1 MKYSKISPELFIRN
15 RKKLA
20 EKLGSKA
27 VAILHSNDEMPRNG
41 DQYFSYRQDSDFFYL
56 TGIEQEQSALII
68 CPDYPDE
75 KMKEIL
81 FIRKSDKNL
90 EIWQGHKLTIG
101 EAKEIS
107 GIGTVR
113 WMTEMEDVLRNILI
127 TIDSVY
133 INIPENPKFSPE
145 IESRNA
151 RYFSTLKEKY
161 PLHQYHRLAP
171 LIAGL
176 RVQKEKEEIEI
187 IRKAC
192 DITGNAFQK
201 VLKNVRP
208 GMKEYEVEA
217 ILSHEFIRR
226 GASGHAFAPIV
237 ASGKSAC
244 ALHYVENDKVCKD
257 GDLLLMDFGAE
268 YANYA
273 GDCSRTFPVNGKFT
287 PRQRELYEA
296 VLQVMKFARSLMVP
310 GTTINKFHKE
320 VCKKWEEEHI
330 KLGLYTRENVM
341 KNTGENPLWFNYY
354 MHGTSHFM
362 GLDVHDVGS
371 KDDVFKPGM
380 VLTCEPGIYIPEE
393 NTGIRLENDILIT
406 ETGNIDLMQDV
417 PIEPDEIELI
427 MQT

>member
-1 MKYSKISPELFIRN
+1 MKYSKIPPELFIRN
-15 RKKLA
+15 RIKLS
-20 EKLGSKA
+20 ERLGSEA
-27 VAILHSNDEMPRNG
+27 VAVLHSNDEMPRNG
-41 DQYFSYRQDSDFFYL
+41 DQYFPYRQNSDFFYF
-56 TGIEQEQSALII
+56 TGIEQEQSALLI
-68 CPDYPDE
+68 CPEHPD
-75 KMKEIL
+75 KNMQEIL

-90 EIWQGHKLTIG
+90 EIWQGHKLTRE

-107 GIGTVR
+107 GIRTVK
-113 WMTEMEDVLRNILI
+113 WMDEMETVLRNIIL
-127 TIDSVY
+127 SRNNVF
-133 INIPENPKFSPE
+133 INIPENLKFSPDV
-145 IESRNA
+145 ESRDT
-151 RYFSTLKEKY
+151 RYLTILQEKY
-161 PLHQYHRLAP
+161 PLHQYQRLAP

-176 RVQKEKEEIEI
+176 RVLKEKEEIEI

-192 DITGNAFQK
+192 EITGKAFQK
-201 VLKNVRP
+201 VLKSVKP
-208 GMKEYEVEA
+208 GIKEYELEA
-217 ILSHEFIRR
+217 ELTHEFICQ

-244 ALHYVENDKVCKD
+244 ALHYVENDKVCND

-296 VLQVMKFARSLMVP
+296 VLRVMKFAKSLMVP

-320 VCKKWEEEHI
+320 VCKRWEEEHI
-330 KLGLYTRENVM
+330 HLGLYTREDVV
-341 KNTGENPLWFNYY
+341 KHAGENPLWFNYY

-371 KDDVFKPGM
+371 KDTVFKPGM

-406 ETGNIDLMQDV
+406 ETGNIDLMEDI
-417 PIEPDEIELI
+417 PIEPDEIEQI
-427 MQT
+427 MRT

>member
-15 RKKLA
+15 RIKLS
-20 EKLGSKA
+20 ERLGSQA
-27 VAILHSNDEMPRNG
+27 VAILQSNDEMPRNG
-41 DQYFSYRQDSDFFYL
+41 DQYFPFRQNSDFFYF
-56 TGIEQEQSALII
+56 TGIEQEQSALLI

-75 KMKEIL
+75 KMREIL

-90 EIWQGHKLTIG
+90 EIWQGHKLTRE
-101 EAKEIS
+101 EAKAIS
-107 GIGTVR
+107 GIRTVK
-113 WMTEMEDVLRNILI
+113 WMDEMEAVLRNIMI
-127 TIDSVY
+127 SIDNIFV
-133 INIPENPKFSPE
+133 NIPENPKFSPDV
-145 IESRNA
+145 ESHDT
-151 RYFSTLKEKY
+151 RYLKILQEKY
-161 PLHQYHRLAP
+161 PLHKYQRLAP

-176 RVQKEKEEIEI
+176 RMLKEKEEIEI

-192 DITGNAFQK
+192 EITGKAFQK
-201 VLKNVRP
+201 VLKSVKP

-217 ILSHEFIRR
+217 ELTHEFIRQ

-244 ALHYVENDKVCKD
+244 ALHYVENDKVCND

-273 GDCSRTFPVNGKFT
+273 GDCSRTFPVNGKYT

-296 VLQVMKFARSLMVP
+296 VLRVMKFARSLMVP

-320 VCKKWEEEHI
+320 VCNRWEEEHFR
-330 KLGLYTRENVM
+330 LGLYTREDVV
-341 KNTGENPLWFNYY
+341 KHTGENPLWFNYY

-371 KDDVFKPGM
+371 KDAVFKPGM

-406 ETGNIDLMQDV
+406 ETGNIDLMENI
-417 PIEPDEIELI
+417 PIEPDEIEQI
-427 MQT
+427 MRS